1 MEKFYTAVG
10 RTQIRTN
17 QSGNQNPVVICNE
30 KEYILDLPEMILWS
44 VLNWHIVTADEA
56 KLLYESKANELDCS
70 SELGFYTYLQ
80 RLLQRGLIA
89 EGNGDTP
96 ADALYSLLSNL
107 YIVPISENVF
117 LRATS
122 FLKLTFINKIPYSV
136 TKTIFGKDKRTSDE
150 KKVIKLTKKALL
162 STAEIIKCV
171 ECNFLNFSNA
181 EQLLDTLYNDDTTTS
196 DNIAES
202 TRYLASCKPVLT
214 SIANLYLRRQIIFEG
229 MPR

>member
-17 QSGNQNPVVICNE
+17 QRRNQNPVVICNE
-30 KEYILDLPEMILWS
+30 KEYILDLSEMILWS
-44 VLNWHIVTADEA
+44 VLNWHILTVDEA
-56 KLLYESKANELDCS
+56 KLLYESKSIELDCFS
-70 SELGFYTYLQ
+70 KLGFYTSMQ

-117 LRATS
+117 LRTAS
-122 FLKLTFINKIPYSV
+122 FLKLTLINKIPYAV
-136 TKTIFGKDKRTSDE
+136 AKMIFGKDKRTADE
-150 KKVIKLTKKALL
+150 KKVIKLAKKALL
-162 STAEIIKCV
+162 STAEIIKCI

-202 TRYLASCKPVLT
+202 TRHLASCMPILT

-229 MPR
+229 MQR